1 MGPEGEI
8 QPPHFVVRF
17 RESVALRAV
26 RQIMKLDST
35 QIGSTKTT
43 GQGRAGRRI
52 AGTTRRDIAH
62 RATAKGDGT
71 MQSQARSGRM
81 EAVAP
86 HPLAELLECPP
97 ATGGVLSGS
106 TECIDVEAGD
116 VVFQQFQ
123 PCHGLY
129 VVISGRFLRKAER
142 KETHLMLGPA
152 RAGDLVEL
160 AAVLGDGLHTYTL
173 TAQTAGSVLLLPMEA
188 LSEAFQQYSPLRM
201 HLLEELARE
210 VCRAYNACCLTRITK
225 ARRRSSA
232 AVNE

>member
-17 RESVALRAV
+17 RESVAFRAV

-43 GQGRAGRRI
+43 GHGRSGRRI

-86 HPLAELLECPP
+86 HPLAELLECPS
-97 ATGGVLSGS
+97 ATGSLLSGS
-106 TECIDVEAGD
+106 TVCIEVDAGD
-116 VVFQQFQ
+116 AVFQQSE
-123 PCHGLY
+123 PCRGLY
-129 VVISGRFLRKAER
+129 VVISGRFLRQAER
-142 KETHLMLGPA
+142 MEAHLMLGPA

-160 AAVLGDGLHTYTL
+160 AAVLGDGRH
-173 TAQTAGSVLLLPMEA
+173 
-188 LSEAFQQYSPLRM
+188 
-201 HLLEELARE
+201 
-210 VCRAYNACCLTRITK
+210 
-225 ARRRSSA
+225 
-232 AVNE
+232 